1 MSRSLDAN
9 LIANQI
15 LDTTGGCDKGRDNA
29 RREAIQIQFERLTL
43 GLAEYERHK
52 VAWLVN
58 FRLAAP
64 VL

>member
-15 LDTTGGCDKGRDNA
+15 VDTTGRQQQGWDKP
-29 RREAIQIQFERLTL
+29 RREAVRFQFERLTL
-43 GLAEYERHK
+43 GLAEYERQR
-52 VAWLVN
+52 VVWLVN

>member
-1 MSRSLDAN
+1 MSRSVDVN
-9 LIANQI
+9 SIANQI
-15 LDTTGGCDKGRDNA
+15 VEAAPAKEKRRDTEA
-29 RREAIQIQFERLTL
+29 RVAIRNHFERLTA
-43 GLAEYERHK
+43 GLAEYERQQ

>member
-1 MSRSLDAN
+1 MSRSVDAN

-15 LDTTGGCDKGRDNA
+15 LDTISKHEKAGDKA
-29 RREAIQIQFERLTL
+29 RREAIRIQFERLTL